1 MTQDPIG
8 ITVMEAARIL
18 FVSRTSALKMH
29 ASGLLGDLPAR
40 GNRRMASVEAV
51 RQLRQRE
58 EVDATAPAAFVVRI
72 DAPSPAEGWRR
83 WAGWHASWDWESRAA
98 GVRGDWVIDPVAPL
112 AAGVLVAVVG
122 SFVAEAYAITG
133 LDTQFL
139 DETSGRR
146 RSRFLVAPDEE
157 VTAPF
162 MRRRWTIGAG
172 WTTAV
177 VGGQS

>member
-1 MTQDPIG
+1 
-8 ITVMEAARIL
+8 
-18 FVSRTSALKMH
+18 
-29 ASGLLGDLPAR
+29 
-40 GNRRMASVEAV
+40 
-51 RQLRQRE
+51 
-58 EVDATAPAAFVVRI
+58 
-72 DAPSPAEGWRR
+72 
-83 WAGWHASWDWESRAA
+83 
-98 GVRGDWVIDPVAPL
+98 
-112 AAGVLVAVVG
+112 VLVAVVG

-162 MRRRWTIGAG
+162 TGRRWTIGAA

-177 VGGQS
+177 VGGQC